1 MTEAIDRMIKIAS
14 PGGAALADLEA
25 GVWRRIEAR
34 QARRRT
40 SQVRL
45 AVMVMALIVGAAN
58 GGLFIL
64 TPKPR
69 PSDIQVFSVS
79 AGLSPLSRLEVG
91 G

>member
-45 AVMVMALIVGAAN
+45 AVMVMALILGAAN

-69 PSDIQVFSVS
+69 PSDIQVFSVA

>member
-14 PGGAALADLEA
+14 PDGAALADLEA

-45 AVMVMALIVGAAN
+45 AVMVMALILGAAN

>member
-45 AVMVMALIVGAAN
+45 AVMVMALILGAAN

>member
-34 QARRRT
+34 RARRRT

>member
-45 AVMVMALIVGAAN
+45 AVMVMALILCAAN

>member
-1 MTEAIDRMIKIAS
+1 MTEAIDRMIETA
-14 PGGAALADLEA
+14 PEDVAPLAALEA
-25 GVWRRIEAR
+25 GVWRRIEDR
-34 QARRRT
+34 QARRRMG
-40 SQVRL
+40 QVRL
-45 AVMVMALIVGAAN
+45 TVMVMALIVGAAN
-58 GGLFIL
+58 GGLFVL

>member
-1 MTEAIDRMIKIAS
+1 MTEAIDRMIEIA
-14 PGGAALADLEA
+14 PAGAAPLAALEA
-25 GVWRRIEAR
+25 EVWRRIEDR
-34 QARRRT
+34 QARRRMG
-40 SQVRL
+40 QVRL
-45 AVMVMALIVGAAN
+45 TVMVMALIVGAAN
-58 GGLFIL
+58 GGLFVL